1 MDYIQKVKIAGSLC
15 DGVEDVEQ
23 NEYARGISEFIADTE
38 NLDIEEYGEEL
49 DVRSYGV
56 SRDIERYI
64 VK

>member
-1 MDYIQKVKIAGSLC
+1 MNYIQKIKIAASLC
-15 DGVEDVEQ
+15 DGVEDIEQ

-38 NLDIEEYGEEL
+38 ELDADKYGDEL

-56 SRDIERYI
+56 RRDIERYI